1 MTASTGKAAPD
12 TAPRTRPGSGPTPG
26 PTPGPGGRTGQG
38 PGEGRRGEGRRV
50 LIVVE
55 NLPVP
60 FDRRVWAEA
69 TTLAAAGYTVSV
81 ICPKGRG
88 YEADYER
95 LEGVHIHRHPLPV
108 EGHGAIGYLREYG
121 SALWHELRLA
131 FRVRRLRGIDI
142 LHGCNPP
149 DLIFLVAWALRPF
162 GVRYLFDHHDI
173 CPELYETKFG
183 RRGLL
188 WRLMVLVERLTFR
201 TAVVSIATN
210 ESYAEIARAR
220 GGMAAEDVFVVRS
233 GPKVEK
239 LELRP
244 PNPLLKKGARFLVGY
259 VGVIGQQEGLDLLVD
274 AAGHLVRTMRRED
287 VHFGIV
293 GGGPALEEI
302 RAEVAARGL
311 DPFFTFT
318 GRAPDDLLLDM
329 LNTADVCVNPDRA
342 TPMNDLSTMNKIME
356 YMTLKKPIVQFD
368 LKEGRASAAEA
379 SLYARKND
387 AIDFAEKI
395 AALLDDPEARARMG
409 ETGRARIEGGL
420 SWAHSAPV
428 LLAAYDRAFAKI
440 AGKGGAPAPRKAESP
455 ALATLAPETR

>member
-1 MTASTGKAAPD
+1 MTVSTGEASLGSAQRTPPKTASR
-12 TAPRTRPGSGPTPG
+12 TA
-26 PTPGPGGRTGQG
+26 GQ
-38 PGEGRRGEGRRV
+38 PGEGRRI

-69 TTLAAAGYTVSV
+69 TTLASAGYTVSV

-88 YEADYER
+88 FEADYEF
-95 LEGVHIHRHPLPV
+95 LEGVHVHRHPLPV
-108 EGHGAIGYLREYG
+108 EGHGALGYLREYG

-131 FRVRRLRGIDI
+131 FRVRRARGIDI

-201 TAVVSIATN
+201 TAIVSIATN
-210 ESYAEIARAR
+210 ESYAEIARTR
-220 GGMAAEDVFVVRS
+220 GGMAPEDVFVVRS
-233 GPKVEK
+233 GPKIEK

-244 PNPLLKKGARFLVGY
+244 PNPALKKGASYLVGY

-274 AAGHLVRTMRRED
+274 AAEHLVRRIGRED

-293 GGGPALEEI
+293 GGGPALAEV
-302 RAEVAARGL
+302 RAEVALRGL
-311 DPFFTFT
+311 DRFFTFT

-342 TPMNDLSTMNKIME
+342 TPMNELSTMNKIME
-356 YMTLKKPIVQFD
+356 YMTLKKPMVQFD
-368 LKEGRASAAEA
+368 LKEGRASAGEA
-379 SLYARKND
+379 SIYAAKND
-387 AIDFAEKI
+387 PVDFAEKI
-395 AALLDDPEARARMG
+395 AQLLDDPGARARMG
-409 ETGRARIEGGL
+409 EIGRARIEGGL

-428 LLAAYDRAFAKI
+428 LLAAYQRAFDKI
-440 AGKGGAPAPRKAESP
+440 AGGKGGAPRRDSRAERP
-455 ALATLAPETR
+455 PAALAMSSQEG

>member
-1 MTASTGKAAPD
+1 MPSEATG
-12 TAPRTRPGSGPTPG
+12 S
-26 PTPGPGGRTGQG
+26 RTG
-38 PGEGRRGEGRRV
+38 RI

-81 ICPKGRG
+81 ICPKGKG
-88 YEADYER
+88 YEADYEL
-95 LEGVHIHRHPLPV
+95 LEGVHVYRHPLPA
-108 EGHGAIGYLREYG
+108 EGNGALGYLQEYG
-121 SALWHELRLA
+121 AALWHELRLA
-131 FRVRRLRGIDI
+131 LRVRRERGVDV

-183 RRGLL
+183 RRGTL

-201 TAVVSIATN
+201 TAIVSIATN
-210 ESYAEIARAR
+210 ESYAEIARSR
-220 GGMAAEDVFVVRS
+220 GGMAPEDVFVVRS
-233 GPKVEK
+233 GPKIEK

-244 PNPLLKKGARFLVGY
+244 PRPELKRGATYLIGY
-259 VGVIGQQEGLDLLVD
+259 VGVIGQQEGLDLLV
-274 AAGHLVRTMRRED
+274 AAADHLIRGMGRAD

-293 GGGPALEEI
+293 GDGPA
-302 RAEVAARGL
+302 RAEVEAEVRARGL
-311 DPFFTFT
+311 ADFFTFT

-342 TPMNDLSTMNKIME
+342 TPMNDLSTMNKILE

-368 LKEGRASAAEA
+368 LKEGRASAGEA
-379 SLYARKND
+379 SLYAAKD
-387 AIDFAEKI
+387 DPIDFAEKI
-395 AALLDDPEARARMG
+395 AALLDDPEARVRMG
-409 ETGRARIEGGL
+409 EIGRARVEGGL

-428 LLAAYDRAFAKI
+428 LLAAYDRTFAKL
-440 AGKGGAPAPRKAESP
+440 GG
-455 ALATLAPETR
+455 

>member
-1 MTASTGKAAPD
+1 MMATGEGAPAAGEHGHAAP
-12 TAPRTRPGSGPTPG
+12 
-26 PTPGPGGRTGQG
+26 GR
-38 PGEGRRGEGRRV
+38 GRRV

-69 TTLAAAGYTVSV
+69 TTLAEAGYTVSV
-81 ICPKGRG
+81 ISPTGKGCEET
-88 YEADYER
+88 YEYLD
-95 LEGVHIHRHPLPV
+95 GVHVHRHRLPP
-108 EGHGAIGYLREYG
+108 EGHGPLGYLREYG
-121 SALWHELRLA
+121 AALWHETRLA
-131 FRVRRLRGIDI
+131 LKVRRARGIDI

-188 WRLMVLVERLTFR
+188 WRLMVLVEWLTFR
-201 TAVVSIATN
+201 TATVSIATN
-210 ESYAEIARAR
+210 ESYAEIARQR
-220 GGMAAEDVFVVRS
+220 GGMAPEDVFVVRS
-233 GPKVEK
+233 GPKIEK

-244 PNPLLKKGARFLVGY
+244 ARDELKRGARHLVGY
-259 VGVIGQQEGLDLLVD
+259 VGVIGQQEGLDLLV
-274 AAGHLVRTMRRED
+274 AAAEHLIRTMGRDD

-293 GGGPALEEI
+293 GGGPALEEV
-302 RAEVAARGL
+302 RAEVTAKGL
-311 DPFFTFT
+311 DAHFTFT
-318 GRAPDDLLLDM
+318 GRASDDLLLDM

-368 LKEGRASAAEA
+368 LKEGRASAGEA
-379 SLYARKND
+379 SLYARHD
-387 AIDFAEKI
+387 DPLDFAEKI
-395 AALLDDPEARARMG
+395 AVLLDDPEARARMG
-409 ETGRARIEGGL
+409 EIGRARIEGGL

-428 LLAAYDRAFAKI
+428 LLAAYERAFAKR
-440 AGKGGAPAPRKAESP
+440 G
-455 ALATLAPETR
+455 